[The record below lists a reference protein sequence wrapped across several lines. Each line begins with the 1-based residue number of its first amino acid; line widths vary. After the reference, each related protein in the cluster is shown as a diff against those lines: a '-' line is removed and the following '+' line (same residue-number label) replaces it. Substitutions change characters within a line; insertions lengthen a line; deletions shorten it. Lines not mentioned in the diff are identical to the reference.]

1 MKVKTACK
9 IFCYTFKAVAAVILI
24 AVAAYFL
31 IWDRPYSAAPIKK
44 MDDTELKNTNPG
56 NAGSNGA
63 GLADT
68 GVWSASDLALIRR
81 LHPKD
86 VRVSEPADKPQE
98 PEEPQVEEPQV
109 EEPQAEEPQE
119 PQEPLSRIEQIFDAI
134 NATVSG

>member
-1 MKVKTACK
+1 MKIPRRNRRDAGPL
-9 IFCYTFKAVAAVILI
+9 A
-24 AVAAYFL
+24 
-31 IWDRPYSAAPIKK
+31 SALGELEGTSCLRAPILLAFHHARVARQ
-44 MDDTELKNTNPG
+44 ELLRTHG
-56 NAGSNGA
+56 GAQFRFELDQGAGDAVTNGA

-86 VRVSEPADKPQE
+86 VRVPEPADKPQE
-98 PEEPQVEEPQV
+98 PEEPQV
-109 EEPQAEEPQE
+109 EEPQE

>member
-1 MKVKTACK
+1 MKAKTACK

-31 IWDRPYSAAPIKK
+31 IWDKPYSAAPIKK
-44 MDDTELKNTNPG
+44 MDDTELKNPNPG
-56 NAGSNGA
+56 NVGSNGA

-68 GVWSASDLALIRR
+68 GVWQASELALIKR

-86 VRVSEPADKPQE
+86 VRVPEPAGKPQE
-98 PEEPQVEEPQV
+98 PEEPQAVEPQV
-109 EEPQAEEPQE
+109 EEPQVEEPQE

>member
-1 MKVKTACK
+1 MKAKTACK

-31 IWDRPYSAAPIKK
+31 IWDRPYSAVPIKK
-44 MDDTELKNTNPG
+44 MDDTELKTTNSG
-56 NAGSNGA
+56 NAGSNDA

-68 GVWSASDLALIRR
+68 GVWRASDLALFKR

>member
-31 IWDRPYSAAPIKK
+31 IWDRPYSAVPIKK
-44 MDDTELKNTNPG
+44 MDDTELKTTNSG
-56 NAGSNGA
+56 NAGSNDA

-68 GVWSASDLALIRR
+68 GVWRASDLALFKR

-86 VRVSEPADKPQE
+86 VRVPEPADKPQE

>member
-44 MDDTELKNTNPG
+44 MDDTELKYTNPG

-86 VRVSEPADKPQE
+86 VRVPEPADKPQE
-98 PEEPQVEEPQV
+98 PEEPQVEEPQ
-109 EEPQAEEPQE
+109 
-119 PQEPLSRIEQIFDAI
+119 EPLSKIEQIFDAI

>member
-86 VRVSEPADKPQE
+86 VRVPEPADKPQE
-98 PEEPQVEEPQV
+98 PEEPQVEEPQ
-109 EEPQAEEPQE
+109 AEEPH
-119 PQEPLSRIEQIFDAI
+119 SRAAQQD
-134 NATVSG
+134 